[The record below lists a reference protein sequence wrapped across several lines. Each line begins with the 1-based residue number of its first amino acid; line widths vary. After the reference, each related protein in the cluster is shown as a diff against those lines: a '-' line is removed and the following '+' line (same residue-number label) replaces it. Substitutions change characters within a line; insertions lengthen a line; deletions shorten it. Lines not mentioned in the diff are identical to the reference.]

1 MILKLVQRMLDNSER
16 SGPHR
21 RVEKVLKK
29 MGIGFI
35 SENDEFLPYKLD
47 LYLPDYHAA
56 IEVDGPS
63 HSNKKDKARDTWML
77 ERYFV
82 PTMRIRARG
91 PWQSQDRLEK
101 LILEFLT
108 ENSEDI
114 EDRKIKWR
122 TAYINA

>member
-1 MILKLVQRMLDNSER
+1 MLDNSER